1 MAYLESK
8 SVDIKA
14 WFNKDL
20 ANEVVTKAAMKGLKK
35 LGLVI
40 EAEASELCP
49 RDTGTLARSICTT
62 VGFAPSETQSENIYN
77 SAKNGQKTNFDDK
90 RKDAGDYQAIVVIS
104 ANTPYARKQ
113 HEDVSLR
120 HPRGGQAKYLERAFN
135 QYSKEAQF
143 YVEDEISNAL
153 LKDEG
158 KKWKS

>member
-1 MAYLESK
+1 MAYLGTK

-14 WFNKDL
+14 WFDKDL

-35 LGLVI
+35 LALVI
-40 EAEASELCP
+40 EGEASELCP

-62 VGFAPSETQSENIYN
+62 VGFAPSDAQSEKIYEQ
-77 SAKNGQKTNFDDK
+77 AKNGQKTNLDDK
-90 RKDAGDYQAIVVIS
+90 RKDASNYQPIVIIS

-120 HPRGGQAKYLERAFN
+120 HPKGGQAKYLERAFN

-153 LKDEG
+153 LKEEG
-158 KKWKS
+158 KK